1 MDNPNDILEGT
12 TPQSPDQDIRSIQA
26 VRLAKRNQHKETM
39 VQSRPDDA
47 SPAPASTAT
56 ATATA
61 TAPATAPA
69 SAPPSPPRSPSPTL
83 VGSKTNDECIQERYE
98 NAVEKGDV
106 IVLDGSPTT
115 DATPVASSARATPTL
130 VCSKT
135 NDEVKKD
142 IKLNGISSNYWVPK
156 RSKKVK
162 SKNAPTGALSDGF
175 VSKKRLAYFD
185 PETNEEVYEW
195 NGVWYLTN
203 GAGPVGKPWRRPR
216 WSQEER
222 DGDWRPTVAEEEEYS
237 AWYRA
242 YFLNVVVRLVLKD

>member
-106 IVLDGSPTT
+106 IVLDGTT

-142 IKLNGISSNYWVPK
+142 IKLNGISSNYWVQK

-242 YFLNVVVRLVLKD
+242 YFLNVVVRRVLKD

>member
-1 MDNPNDILEGT
+1 
-12 TPQSPDQDIRSIQA
+12 
-26 VRLAKRNQHKETM
+26 M

-98 NAVEKGDV
+98 NAVEKGDVIVLDGSPTTDATPVASSARATPTLVCSKTNDEV